1 VTAVPDELELKAVV
15 PDPAV
20 LRARLQAAG
29 AVPEF
34 QGRMSDRRFD
44 RDSELAGR
52 DEVLRVRSFHRPGAE
67 PERILGWKGPVR
79 RSPDGY
85 KQRAEIELPLVGAG
99 GAAEAL
105 LGALGYRLVHAM
117 DREVEVYRLGT
128 AILRLEIFPRMD
140 VLLEV
145 EGDPGAIEQAV
156 AISGIPRDAFTAD
169 SLTEFVRRYEARAGQ
184 SALLAAQ

>member
-1 VTAVPDELELKAVV
+1 MTTLPDELELKAVV

-44 RDSELAGR
+44 RDGELAGR

-67 PERILGWKGPVR
+67 PEKILGWKGPVR
-79 RSPDGY
+79 RSPGGY
-85 KQRAEIELPLVGAG
+85 KQRAEIELPLAGAG
-99 GAAEAL
+99 RAEDL
-105 LGALGYRLVHAM
+105 LGALGYRVVHAM
-117 DREVEVYRLGT
+117 DRDIEVYRLGSAT
-128 AILRLEIFPRMD
+128 LRLEVFPRMD

-145 EGDPGAIEQAV
+145 EGDPDAIEQAV
-156 AISGIPRDAFTAD
+156 AISGIPREAFSAD
-169 SLTEFVRRYEARAGQ
+169 SLTEFVRRYEARAGH
-184 SALLAAQ
+184 SAMLAAQ